1 MRECPTAWLKQVSAA
16 EWQNNS
22 IFLQLE
28 EQADTNKGKVILDYE
43 PDICYKQEGAD
54 PNDAPDAQEEEEGDN
69 SDAQYEKM
77 EFPHQRIL

>member
-1 MRECPTAWLKQVSAA
+1 MPHSLVETSKCSRVTEQFHFSAVRGT
-16 EWQNNS
+16 
-22 IFLQLE
+22 
-28 EQADTNKGKVILDYE
+28 DTNKGKVILDYE
-43 PDICYKQEGAD
+43 PDILYKQEGAD